1 MRYLVEPPP
10 EDAGPQRS
18 FKYPFTACEIFCC
31 EVEGIFN
38 TLLENEDLLAQLFSL
53 LEVRWS
59 LPVCVC
65 VSSVCVQC
73 MCAVFVCSVCSAC
86 VDVRREGQARSRAR
100 GRPGSVWRCRDSSW
114 RRITHPSLAA
124 AIPAAAAPHPPP
136 CLRTCPVLPCRCIR
150 RPRAPSTACLLATSA
165 G

>member
-1 MRYLVEPPP
+1 VEPPP

-59 LPVCVC
+59 LPAWRQF
-65 VSSVCVQC
+65 S
-73 MCAVFVCSVCSAC
+73 CAMFVCSTVQCLCAMLVCGVCAGVRRVGQGTQQGRREAWKCSA
-86 VDVRREGQARSRAR
+86 
-100 GRPGSVWRCRDSSW
+100 WR
-114 RRITHPSLAA
+114 
-124 AIPAAAAPHPPP
+124 
-136 CLRTCPVLPCRCIR
+136 
-150 RPRAPSTACLLATSA
+150 
-165 G
+165 